1 MPPPQRWH
9 ARILPRTSVNGLF
22 PFPKFAPPSI
32 LRSSTGLAST
42 PRPSSTSARASR
54 SLVPSGKPTLNL
66 RTAWGGGG
74 KLKAEYAAA
83 STKRCTPESYPVSS
97 LSPTSSDDLHL
108 FRTSVCLN
116 SFAMNLPLTATSQH
130 IINHSLNPCC
140 RTPTLFSHPPTPK
153 VPAGHSATS
162 LPIFGPYTP
171 LKI

>member
-66 RTAWGGGG
+66 RTAWGG
-74 KLKAEYAAA
+74 
-83 STKRCTPESYPVSS
+83 
-97 LSPTSSDDLHL
+97 DLHL

-140 RTPTLFSHPPTPK
+140 RTPTLFSHPPSPK
-153 VPAGHSATS
+153 SSGWPLRNLLAYFWSLYATQDPHLRS
-162 LPIFGPYTP
+162 L
-171 LKI
+171 LVRL